1 MESREE
7 RAGRLA
13 WLAALTLAQAA
24 LLVRDLRREAADAAA
39 AAGDR
44 ALGQA
49 LALDGA
55 PRRWSPRELRVLP
68 GIGARLALAVL
79 DARRDGARRWEDV
92 PGIGPRTSAQVRGWL
107 AAHGLPQELAP

>member
-24 LLVRDLRREAADAAA
+24 LLARDLRCEAAHEAGAAA
-39 AAGDR
+39 DR
-44 ALGQA
+44 ELAQA
-49 LALDGA
+49 LALRGA

-68 GIGARLALAVL
+68 GIGERLALSVL
-79 DARRDGARRWEDV
+79 DARRAGAERWEEV